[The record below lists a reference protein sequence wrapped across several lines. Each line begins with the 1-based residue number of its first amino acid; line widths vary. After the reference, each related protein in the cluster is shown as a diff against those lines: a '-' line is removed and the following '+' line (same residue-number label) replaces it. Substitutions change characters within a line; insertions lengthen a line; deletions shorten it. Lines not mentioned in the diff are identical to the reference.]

1 MSWPAALGG
10 RGRGGPGPLVEV
22 PVAAGPPWPRPV
34 TSDVVL
40 PPGGDEAV
48 RELALA
54 GLARFGGQ
62 GIHLEIVRSRPNC
75 LVVRSTVHSQA
86 DPSKGRAAVSEW
98 LGSLPRLAHQ
108 VEGTVVESAGSPADS
123 RRAIHTLLWRAGV
136 PPAPPIRM
144 SPPPPPPAAA
154 LGSSPAYPP
163 PAGALAAGAAAAPAT
178 GAPPPGTLP
187 AGAPPTDALPAGAPP
202 PGTPRPGAPPT
213 DALPA
218 GAPPPGAPGAPAAPR
233 DPVPQAPPV
242 TTSPAGDALPGP
254 GIAYDRERARGP
266 VPIGRN
272 GAGHLGRRW
281 AWLRRRAWML
291 ALGMVAGAVGGL
303 AAAGHGAP
311 SYGATSVLVVQS
323 GASTT
328 GPGSAND
335 AEALATTYAALI
347 PEDQEL
353 IDRTARALGTTPTAV
368 SGHLQVEAESG
379 TSLLQLHFT
388 AASATGAV
396 RGANEVAR
404 LLTSTSPPGHAIP
417 AGSVAVVSPP
427 AGASRSGS
435 LHAYGL
441 PLGVLLGLLVGLV
454 AAMVAERVD
463 RRVDDLEGLGDGVG
477 CPVTAVPGG
486 ITAAELAAALQRDVD
501 PPVTVVPLRPEQ
513 AGVASELAQEL
524 SAAWP
529 ARRLRPAVGV
539 GPVFVEAPEAL
550 GAGDGATV
558 VVVGAGER
566 LGAVHEMAERLR
578 LVGRAPAWALLDVGV
593 PRRALRG
600 HEA

>member
-10 RGRGGPGPLVEV
+10 RGRQGPGPLVEV
-22 PVAAGPPWPRPV
+22 PVSGGPPWPRSV
-34 TSDVVL
+34 ISDVVL

-54 GLARFGGQ
+54 GLARFSGQ
-62 GIHLEIVRSRPNC
+62 GIHLEILRSRPNC

-86 DPSKGRAAVSEW
+86 DPAKGRAAVSEW

-136 PPAPPIRM
+136 PPAPPIGM
-144 SPPPPPPAAA
+144 PPPPPPPPAA

-163 PAGALAAGAAAAPAT
+163 PAGALGAGAAAAPAT
-178 GAPPPGTLP
+178 DAPPAGALP
-187 AGAPPTDALPAGAPP
+187 TGAPPTSALPTGAPP
-202 PGTPRPGAPPT
+202 ADGLPT
-213 DALPA
+213 

-233 DPVPQAPPV
+233 DPVPQTPPV
-242 TTSPAGDALPGP
+242 TTSPARDALSGP
-254 GIAYDRERARGP
+254 GIAYDQERRGGA
-266 VPIGRN
+266 VPIGRS
-272 GAGHLGRRW
+272 GPGHLGRRW

-347 PEDQEL
+347 PEDQQL
-353 IDRTARALGTTPTAV
+353 VKRTARALGTAPTAV
-368 SGHLQVEAESG
+368 SGHLQVEAEAG

-388 AASATGAV
+388 AASAAAAV
-396 RGANEVAR
+396 RGASEVAR

-417 AGSVAVVSPP
+417 AGSVAVVSSPT
-427 AGASRSGS
+427 GAARSGS

-486 ITAAELAAALQRDVD
+486 ITAAELAAALERDVD

-513 AGVASELAQEL
+513 AGVASDLAQEL

-558 VVVGAGER
+558 VVVGAGEH
-566 LGAVHEMAERLR
+566 LGVVHEMAERLR
-578 LVGRAPAWALLDVGV
+578 LVGRPPAWALLDVGV